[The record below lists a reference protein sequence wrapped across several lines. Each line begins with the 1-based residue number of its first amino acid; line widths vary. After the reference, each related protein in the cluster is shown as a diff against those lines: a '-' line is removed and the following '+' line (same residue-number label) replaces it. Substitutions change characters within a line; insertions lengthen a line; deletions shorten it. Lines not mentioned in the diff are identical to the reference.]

1 MTCATGSPQTTSLS
15 WSSVVTCATTP
26 SFNLSSTV
34 FLLLILDLGSPERNT
49 TRRPA
54 QLNVLGG
61 VFHTGPLLLEDLE
74 DPDDLL
80 EDVLLDFVDNSD
92 DLDGLSRLL
101 LPLSV
106 PVLFECVKL
115 GTESLLLLLLLVL
128 ELVIGAG
135 DA

>member
-1 MTCATGSPQTTSLS
+1 M
-15 WSSVVTCATTP
+15 
-26 SFNLSSTV
+26 
-34 FLLLILDLGSPERNT
+34 
-49 TRRPA
+49 
-54 QLNVLGG
+54 LGG